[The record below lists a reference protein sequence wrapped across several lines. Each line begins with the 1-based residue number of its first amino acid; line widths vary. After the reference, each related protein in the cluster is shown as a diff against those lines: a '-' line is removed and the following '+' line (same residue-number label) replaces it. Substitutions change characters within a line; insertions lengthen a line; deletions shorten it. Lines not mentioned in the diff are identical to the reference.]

1 MTFYSDGRYQDSEEP
16 GRWSKNGN
24 ILTVTID
31 NELSIPSVMTI
42 TKLTDKV
49 LEVKLDYGNIIQFE
63 IKMKRVL

>member
-1 MTFYSDGRYQDSEEP
+1 
-16 GRWSKNGN
+16 
-24 ILTVTID
+24 
-31 NELSIPSVMTI
+31 MTI